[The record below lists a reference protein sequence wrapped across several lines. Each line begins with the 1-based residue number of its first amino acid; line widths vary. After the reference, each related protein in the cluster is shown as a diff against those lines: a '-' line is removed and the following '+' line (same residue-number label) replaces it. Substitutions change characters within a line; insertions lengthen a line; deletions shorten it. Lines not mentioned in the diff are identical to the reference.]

1 LLPKQF
7 HILKEKTTK
16 EKKNNRWGKQ
26 KPTKE
31 ESSKQVRDLRVCIA
45 CIIFSNKP
53 YNKTSPE
60 TNSNTEEQ
68 LPENEANILIP
79 INLYL
84 VK

>member
-1 LLPKQF
+1 MGQ
-7 HILKEKTTK
+7 TS
-16 EKKNNRWGKQ
+16 Q

-45 CIIFSNKP
+45 CIIFRNKP
-53 YNKTSPE
+53 YNKTRPE
-60 TNSNTEEQ
+60 TNSDTKEQ
-68 LPENEANILIP
+68 LPEKEGNTLIS